1 MSTFQYQ
8 ALDKTGKNKKG
19 QIESENIKRARAQL
33 KTQGLY
39 VLKITNNQDRSNKK
53 TLFSSKSISTKELSL
68 MTRQLATLLKSHVP
82 IVDSINAT
90 AEQTEN
96 IYLSS
101 ILFQIKTE
109 INEGA
114 DLHKALKKYPKVFDL
129 TFLSMIEAGESSGTL
144 DVILLRLAEFTET
157 QSALISRVK
166 SAMMYPIL
174 MMFVMMALMVF
185 LFTVIIPKIT
195 GIFDST
201 PELTLEWYT
210 LVIIDFSDF
219 LITKWPLIIISAVIL
234 FLSFRNWKNSIKG
247 RRKWNS
253 IVLKLP
259 VVGKMIRMLAVSRF
273 ARTLSTLLNGG
284 VPMLEALTIVRNVVN
299 NDIIAEAIDQARDN
313 IKEGESI
320 AAPLR
325 ASGQFP
331 PMLIHMVNIG
341 EKTGNL
347 EEMLSQVSDAYDFQ
361 VNTSIDGLTS
371 LLEPLMIVAMGGLVG
386 AIVFAVI
393 MPILQLSNLGG

>member
-1 MSTFQYQ
+1 MPTFQYQ

-19 QIESENIKRARAQL
+19 QIESENIKRARSQL
-33 KTQGLY
+33 KSQGLY
-39 VLKITNNQDRSNKK
+39 VLKIINNQDSNKNK
-53 TLFSSKSISTKELSL
+53 TLFTSKSISTKELSL

-96 IYLSS
+96 SYLAS
-101 ILFQIKTE
+101 ILFQVKTD

-114 DLHKALKKYPKVFDL
+114 DLHKALKKYPDIFDL

-144 DVILLRLAEFTET
+144 DTILLRLAEFTET

-166 SAMMYPIL
+166 SAMMYPVL
-174 MMFVMMALMVF
+174 MMVVMMALMIF

-210 LVIIDFSDF
+210 LAVIDFSNF
-219 LITKWPLIIISAVIL
+219 LVTKWPLIILAIGVFIIS
-234 FLSFRNWKNSIKG
+234 FKNWKKSTKG
-247 RRKWNS
+247 RKKWNAL
-253 IVLKLP
+253 VLKLP
-259 VVGKMIRMLAVSRF
+259 VMGKMIRMLAVSRF

-284 VPMLEALTIVRNVVN
+284 VPMLEALAIVRNVVN
-299 NDIIAEAIDQARDN
+299 NDIIAEAVDQAREN

-320 AAPLR
+320 AAPLK

-361 VNTSIDGLTS
+361 VNTSIDGLTA

>member
-1 MSTFQYQ
+1 MPTFQYQ

-33 KTQGLY
+33 KTKNLY
-39 VLKITNNQDRSNKK
+39 VLKISNNQDKSNKN
-53 TLFSSKSISTKELSL
+53 TLFSSKSVSTKELSL
-68 MTRQLATLLKSHVP
+68 MTRQLATLLKSHIP

-101 ILFQIKTE
+101 ILFQVKTE
-109 INEGA
+109 INEGS
-114 DLHKALKKYPKVFDL
+114 DLHKALKKYPKIFDL

-166 SAMMYPIL
+166 SAMMYPVL
-174 MMFVMMALMVF
+174 MMLVMMALMVF

-201 PELTLEWYT
+201 PDLTLEWYT
-210 LVIIDFSDF
+210 VAVIDFSNF
-219 LITKWPLIIISAVIL
+219 LITQWPLIILGIGVFI
-234 FLSFRNWKNSIKG
+234 FSFRNWKSSVKG
-247 RRKWNS
+247 RRRWNA
-253 IVLKLP
+253 IILKIP
-259 VVGKMIRMLAVSRF
+259 VMGKMIRMLAVSRF

-284 VPMLEALTIVRNVVN
+284 VPMLESLNIVRNVVN
-299 NDIIAEAIDQARDN
+299 NDIIAEAIDQAREN

-320 AAPLR
+320 ADPLR
-325 ASGQFP
+325 ESGQFP

-361 VNTSIDGLTS
+361 VNTSIDGLTA

>member
-1 MSTFQYQ
+1 MPSFYYQ
-8 ALDKTGKNKKG
+8 ALDKLGKNKKG
-19 QIESENIKRARAQL
+19 QIESENIKRARSQL
-33 KTQGLY
+33 KAKGLY
-39 VLKITNNQDRSNKK
+39 VLKIYSQQDKQQTK
-53 TLFSSKSISTKELSL
+53 TLFSSKSISTKDLSL

-82 IVDSINAT
+82 IVDAIQAT

-96 IYLSS
+96 TYLSS
-101 ILFQIKTE
+101 VLFQVKTDV
-109 INEGA
+109 NEGS
-114 DLHKALKKYPKVFDL
+114 DLHKALKKYPKIFDL

-166 SAMMYPIL
+166 SAMMYPSL
-174 MMFVMMALMVF
+174 MMIVMFALMIF

-210 LVIIDFSDF
+210 LAVIDFSNF
-219 LITKWPLIIISAVIL
+219 LLNKWPLIILSVVI
-234 FLSFRNWKNSIKG
+234 FIFSFHNWKNSYKG
-247 RRKWNS
+247 RKKWNA

-259 VVGKMIRMLAVSRF
+259 VMGKMIRMLAVSRF
-273 ARTLSTLLNGG
+273 ARTLATLLKGG
-284 VPMLEALTIVRNVVN
+284 VPMLEALSIVRNVVN
-299 NDIIAEAIDQARDN
+299 NDIIAEAVDQARDN

-320 AAPLR
+320 AAPLKN
-325 ASGQFP
+325 SGQFP

-361 VNTSIDGLTS
+361 VNTFIDGLTA
-371 LLEPLMIVAMGGLVG
+371 LLEPAMIVAMGGLVG

-393 MPILQLSNLGG
+393 MPILQLSNLGT

>member
-1 MSTFQYQ
+1 MPTFQYQ
-8 ALDKTGKNKKG
+8 ALDNHGKNKKG
-19 QIESENIKRARAQL
+19 QVEAENIKRARAIL
-33 KTQGLY
+33 KAKKLY
-39 VLKITNNQDRSNKK
+39 VLKIVNTQNKSNTNA
-53 TLFSSKSISTKELSL
+53 LFTSKSISTKELSL
-68 MTRQLATLLKSHVP
+68 MTRQLATLLHSHVP

-96 IYLSS
+96 LYLSS
-101 ILFQIKTE
+101 ILFQVKTE
-109 INEGA
+109 VNEGA
-114 DLHKALKKYPKVFDL
+114 DLYKALKKYPKVFDL

-174 MMFVMMALMVF
+174 MMFVMTGLMVF

-210 LVIIDFSDF
+210 LAVIDFSNF
-219 LITKWPLIIISAVIL
+219 LITKWPLIILSVGVFI
-234 FLSFRNWKNSIKG
+234 FSFRNWKNSIKG
-247 RRKWNS
+247 RRKWNAL
-253 IVLKLP
+253 VLKLP
-259 VVGKMIRMLAVSRF
+259 LVGKMIRMLAVSRF

-284 VPMLEALTIVRNVVN
+284 VPMLEALQIVRNVVN

-320 AAPLR
+320 AAPLK

-361 VNTSIDGLTS
+361 VNTSIDGLTA
-371 LLEPLMIVAMGGLVG
+371 LLEPLMIVFMGGLVG